1 MNKCCRLAGSALIAL
16 TIWTTTAWA
25 ETRYV
30 SDQLVVSLREQP
42 QQNAASITHLKTDT
56 PVTVLEETGDF
67 VKVKTEEGEIGYIQR
82 HYLIPETPK
91 SVIINRLQ
99 QERDR
104 LADKVAE
111 LQKQLTLIT
120 SRSEASQQELTEQLA
135 ESNRQLGALQ
145 KDLEECQAAL
155 IRTRQEFQAL
165 QSDASEVVAI
175 AKERD
180 QLRKTNQELATAVTE
195 LEEKVKDLTISA
207 LIKWFLAGA
216 GVLLLGWIFG
226 RFAGGRRRSRL

>member
-1 MNKCCRLAGSALIAL
+1 
-16 TIWTTTAWA
+16 
-25 ETRYV
+25 
-30 SDQLVVSLREQP
+30 
-42 QQNAASITHLKTDT
+42 
-56 PVTVLEETGDF
+56 
-67 VKVKTEEGEIGYIQR
+67 
-82 HYLIPETPK
+82 
-91 SVIINRLQ
+91 VIINRLQ

-145 KDLEECQAAL
+145 QDLEECQAAL

-180 QLRKTNQELATAVTE
+180 QLRKANQELATAVTE

>member
-1 MNKCCRLAGSALIAL
+1 
-16 TIWTTTAWA
+16 
-25 ETRYV
+25 
-30 SDQLVVSLREQP
+30 
-42 QQNAASITHLKTDT
+42 
-56 PVTVLEETGDF
+56 
-67 VKVKTEEGEIGYIQR
+67 
-82 HYLIPETPK
+82 
-91 SVIINRLQ
+91 
-99 QERDR
+99 
-104 LADKVAE
+104 
-111 LQKQLTLIT
+111 
-120 SRSEASQQELTEQLA
+120 LTEQLA

-145 KDLEECQAAL
+145 QDLEECQTAL

-195 LEEKVKDLTISA
+195 LEEKVKDLTISG

>member
-1 MNKCCRLAGSALIAL
+1 MKKCCRLAGTALIAL

-25 ETRYV
+25 ETRYI

-42 QQNAASITHLKTDT
+42 QQNAASTTHLNTDT
-56 PVTVLEETGDF
+56 PVTVLEETGNF
-67 VKVKTEEGEIGYIQR
+67 VKVKTEAGEIGYIQR
-82 HYLIPETPK
+82 HYLTPETPK
-91 SVIINRLQ
+91 PLIINRLQ
-99 QERDR
+99 QEYDR

-111 LQKQLTLIT
+111 LQKQLALTT
-120 SRSEASQQELTEQLA
+120 SRSDASQQELTEQLA
-135 ESNRQLGALQ
+135 ESNRQLSALQ
-145 KDLEECQAAL
+145 KDLEESQAAL
-155 IRTRQEFQAL
+155 TRTRQEFQAL
-165 QSDASEVVAI
+165 QNDAREVVAI
-175 AKERD
+175 TKERD

-195 LEEKVKDLTISA
+195 LEEKVQDLTISG